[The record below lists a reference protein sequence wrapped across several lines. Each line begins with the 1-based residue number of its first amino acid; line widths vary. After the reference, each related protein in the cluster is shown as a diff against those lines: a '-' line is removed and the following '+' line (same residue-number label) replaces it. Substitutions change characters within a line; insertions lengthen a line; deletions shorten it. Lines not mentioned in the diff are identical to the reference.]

1 MVPSYYKKKGY
12 LTKNMFVDE
21 INIETLKNL
30 LFEVYSAGFEAGY
43 TQENDIAKAF
53 KQYWEET
60 IKRLF
65 QMED

>member
-1 MVPSYYKKKGY
+1 
-12 LTKNMFVDE
+12 MFVDE